1 MNKKLYE
8 MMYEY
13 IGERRPKLLAEMI
26 SISKEEDQ

>member
-13 IGERRPKLLAEMI
+13 IEERRPKLLAEMI
-26 SISKEEDQ
+26 AIAKEEEE